1 MTQIQR
7 RHLRIIEAAHRMQA
21 QPVPEN
27 EARAYAARQLV
38 QATLPHRSPKD
49 NPPEWYR
56 TNGNYTLAIRPGYK
70 TDPVTGQRRC
80 VGYPYGSIPRLL
92 LFWMTTE
99 AVVAKSP
106 RLELGDTLAAF
117 MRELGLDPSRGGKR
131 SDAQRLREQM
141 ERLFRASIS
150 FEYSRRE
157 ERHTQEDWVNMQ
169 VAAKGHLWWD
179 LHNPD
184 QMNLFESYIELSQ
197 EFFDAITAHPVPAD
211 FRALRALKQSPLAL
225 DLYAWIAYRAHRVNQ
240 QKRPVV
246 VTWRQLQEQIGAD
259 FADTKNFKAK
269 LKPALAKVLALYPQ
283 LRVRVIDGG
292 LELSPGPNLIPS
304 AKASRSTPGA
314 TDVAKRAL

>member
-7 RHLRIIEAAHRMQA
+7 RHLRIIEATHRLQA
-21 QPVPEN
+21 QPVPDN

-38 QATLPHRSPKD
+38 QATLPHRSPKG
-49 NPPEWYR
+49 NPPEWCR

-70 TDPVTGQRRC
+70 TDPVTSERRC

-99 AVVAKSP
+99 AVVAKSR

-157 ERHTQEDWVNMQ
+157 VGHIQEDWVNMQ
-169 VAAKGHLWWD
+169 VAAKGRLWWD

-197 EFFDAITAHPVPAD
+197 EFFDAITAHPVPTD

-225 DLYAWIAYRAHRVNQ
+225 DLYAWIAYRAYRVNQ
-240 QKRPVV
+240 QERPVV

-269 LKPALAKVLALYPQ
+269 LKLALAKVLALYPQ
-283 LRVRVIDGG
+283 LRIRVIDGG
-292 LELSPGPNLIPS
+292 LELSPGPNLIPQ
-304 AKASRSTPGA
+304 R
-314 TDVAKRAL
+314 

>member
-1 MTQIQR
+1 MTHSSH
-7 RHLRIIEAAHRMQA
+7 RHLRLLEAAHRMQA
-21 QPVPEN
+21 KPVPDN
-27 EARAYAARQLV
+27 EAKAYAARQLV
-38 QATLPHRSPKD
+38 QATLPHRSPRG
-49 NPPEWYR
+49 NPPEWCR

-70 TDPVTGQRRC
+70 TDAATCERRC

-99 AVVAKSP
+99 AVVNRSR
-106 RLELGDTLAAF
+106 RLKLGDTLAAF

-157 ERHTQEDWVNMQ
+157 VGHVQEDWVNMQ

-179 LHNPD
+179 LPNPD
-184 QMNLFESYIELSQ
+184 QLNLFESYIELSQ

-240 QKRPVV
+240 QERPVMI
-246 VTWRQLQEQIGAD
+246 TWRQLQDQIGAD

-269 LKPALAKVLALYPQ
+269 VKPALAKVLALYPQ
-283 LRVRVIDGG
+283 LRLRIVDGG
-292 LELSPGPNLIPS
+292 LELRPGPNLIPQ
-304 AKASRSTPGA
+304 R
-314 TDVAKRAL
+314 